1 MSSITFVKPSQYGE
15 QQHLSVLPK
24 AKQILYNSI
33 KKSIEMLE
41 DSPTDALLGRMCSM
55 HRVSEIDLL
64 TNYSLFEKS
73 LRQTL
78 YDGADIILDFLKEV
92 MLQHSTTKSPSLTID
107 DIMAEINSSS
117 KQNLMLKMKLE
128 DPALFKSRF
137 T

>member
-1 MSSITFVKPSQYGE
+1 MPSITFVNSSQYVE

-55 HRVSEIDLL
+55 YGVSEIELL

-78 YDGADIILDFLKEV
+78 YDGADIILDFLKEE
-92 MLQHSTTKSPSLTID
+92 MLQYSTTKSSSLTID
-107 DIMAEINSSS
+107 DIMAEI
-117 KQNLMLKMKLE
+117 K
-128 DPALFKSRF
+128 
-137 T
+137 